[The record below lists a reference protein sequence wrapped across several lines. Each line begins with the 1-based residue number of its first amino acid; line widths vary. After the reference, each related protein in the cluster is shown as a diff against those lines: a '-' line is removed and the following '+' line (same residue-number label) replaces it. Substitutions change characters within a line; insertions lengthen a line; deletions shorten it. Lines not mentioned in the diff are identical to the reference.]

1 MIRLGHKRV
10 GEQATGLLAPE
21 ERSPEFDMQDD
32 IGGIEGDKQRALV
45 REDGRHAMGETKT
58 RRGRRQVN
66 LTPAR

>member
-1 MIRLGHKRV
+1 
-10 GEQATGLLAPE
+10 LLAPE
-21 ERSPEFDMQDD
+21 ERSPECDMQDD